1 MEHNAKSTAKPTI
14 KSAASTI
21 AFAVVAAVL
30 GAAPAGAAVKVTF
43 ANAAQYTDGSRYD
56 ASATAVIRTHLQR
69 LAARYLERGDSLAIT
84 VLDLDLAGYDM
95 SSRGPFN
102 LRVLNGAT
110 PPKIRLRYR
119 LERNHKVI
127 AAGEDALS
135 DQSYLN
141 RPGAATSS
149 DTFKYEK
156 AMLDDWFQQRFAT
169 GRSRNR

>member
-1 MEHNAKSTAKPTI
+1 MEHIAKLAAKS
-14 KSAASTI
+14 I
-21 AFAVVAAVL
+21 ACAIAAAVL

-69 LAARYLERGDSLAIT
+69 LAARYLDRGDSLAIT
-84 VLDLDLAGYDM
+84 VLDLDLAGYDL
-95 SSRGPFN
+95 SSRGPN
-102 LRVLNGAT
+102 HLRVLNGAT
-110 PPKIRLRYR
+110 PPKIRLRYW

-135 DQSYLN
+135 DQFYLG
-141 RPGAATSS
+141 RPGTATSS

-156 AMLDDWFQQRFAT
+156 AMLDDWFRERFAA
-169 GRSRNR
+169 GRSRSR